1 MEKLNNLKKF
11 LLGNFLSSSALL
23 LASVA
28 LALSFSGIYF
38 SIGSLRLAKNKLRQQ
53 KNLFNNRLSRTIEA
67 IGYDGLAIRNNGLRL
82 LHNHGKDAQKRT
94 QAG

>member
-28 LALSFSGIYF
+28 LALSF
-38 SIGSLRLAKNKLRQQ
+38 
-53 KNLFNNRLSRTIEA
+53 
-67 IGYDGLAIRNNGLRL
+67 
-82 LHNHGKDAQKRT
+82 
-94 QAG
+94 